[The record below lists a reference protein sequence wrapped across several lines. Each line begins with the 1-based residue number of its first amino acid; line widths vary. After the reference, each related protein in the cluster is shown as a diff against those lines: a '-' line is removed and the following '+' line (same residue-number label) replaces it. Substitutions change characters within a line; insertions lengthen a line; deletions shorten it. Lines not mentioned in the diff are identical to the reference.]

1 MDRGQGSL
9 RAAWYIAIRRAVI
22 ATGAITGVFAGVA
35 ASQNAIS
42 THAGLL
48 NHFEGQVTIAGK
60 PVVTVA
66 SFPHVPPGQELRTGN
81 GRAEILLNPG
91 AFLRVDENSS
101 VRMLSNALTD
111 TRVEALAGSIVLEY
125 TTLDTENRVTLI
137 VGSSETTFR
146 EKGAYRI
153 DVEEARVSVYSGE
166 AVVVRG
172 REALTLRP
180 GMQSATGA
188 KALDSREFPSKARDA
203 FFSWCIDRSDYV
215 SMTTC
220 FATSHRDYPSRH
232 PNFYHSVYG
241 PVYLPGP
248 NYCHRFLGPLVLLD
262 AGTR

>member
-1 MDRGQGSL
+1 MDVARRTFLLS
-9 RAAWYIAIRRAVI
+9 ASSAI
-22 ATGAITGVFAGVA
+22 VFAGIA

-66 SFPHVPPGQELRTGN
+66 SFPHVPLGGELRTGK

-101 VRMLSNALTD
+101 VRMLSNELTD
-111 TRVEALAGSIVLEY
+111 ARVRAIAGSFFLEY
-125 TTLDTENRVTLI
+125 TALDKESSVTL
-137 VGSSETTFR
+137 VLGSSEVTFR
-146 EKGAYRI
+146 QTGAYRI
-153 DVEEARVSVYSGE
+153 DTADAVVSVYSGE

-172 REALTLRP
+172 RESVTLRS
-180 GMQSATGA
+180 GTQCGTGA
-188 KALDSREFPSKARDA
+188 ILLEARELPVKAHDA
-203 FFSWCIDRSDYV
+203 FFDWCIARSDYV
-215 SMTTC
+215 SMTNC
-220 FATSHRDYPSRH
+220 FATSHRDFPSRH

-241 PVYLPGP
+241 AVYLPGP
-248 NYCHRFLGPLVLLD
+248 HYCHRFLGPLLLLD

>member
-1 MDRGQGSL
+1 MD
-9 RAAWYIAIRRAVI
+9 AARRTFLLSASSAIAPAGIAI
-22 ATGAITGVFAGVA
+22 VFAGIA
-35 ASQNAIS
+35 ASQIAIS

-48 NHFEGQVTIAGK
+48 NHFEGQVAIAGK
-60 PVVTVA
+60 RVVTIA
-66 SFPHVPPGQELRTGN
+66 SFPHVPAGQELRTGK

-111 TRVEALAGSIVLEY
+111 TRVQAIAGSILLEY

-172 REALTLRP
+172 REALTLRS
-180 GMQSATGA
+180 GMQSAAGT
-188 KALDSREFPSKARDA
+188 KALDAREFPSKARDA
-203 FFSWCIDRSDYV
+203 FFGWCIDRSDYV

-241 PVYLPGP
+241 PVYLPGQ
-248 NYCHRFLGPLVLLD
+248 NYCRRFLGPLVLLD